1 MSAEPEHL
9 APGAKRA
16 GRENTAPGAKRA
28 GRENTAPGAKRA
40 GRDVAAGRMK
50 PARDEALDA
59 WSELHGGIDPRQNPW
74 VRGWVLIS
82 HWCARPLARLGVSA
96 NTVTVLGVVATA
108 TALCL
113 TILGGWWPLLAALV
127 ILVAA
132 LLDGVDGAIAAQTRT
147 ASRWGRLNDAV
158 ADRCSDVMLIGIV
171 VVVGAPS
178 WLGVSIVV
186 LTLIL
191 ETTRATAQA
200 VGMTGPGA
208 VTVWERPSRVILAI
222 IAALC
227 STWWWATGLASGTV
241 TVLAAAIAVIG
252 AVLAVV
258 GTVQLGV
265 AVRKQTRRLG

>member
-9 APGAKRA
+9 ASSSSARA
-16 GRENTAPGAKRA
+16 AEQTDRA
-28 GRENTAPGAKRA
+28 S
-40 GRDVAAGRMK
+40 
-50 PARDEALDA
+50 ARDEALDS
-59 WSELHGGIDPRQNPW
+59 WSRLHGGMDPRQIPW

-82 HWCARPLARLGVSA
+82 HGCARPLVRLGVTA

-108 TALCL
+108 VALCV
-113 TILGGWWPLLAALV
+113 TMFGGWWPAVAALV

-132 LLDGVDGAIAAQTRT
+132 LLDGIDGAIAAQTRT
-147 ASRWGRLNDAV
+147 ASRWGRINDAV
-158 ADRCSDVMLIGIV
+158 ADRCSDVMLIGIL

-178 WLGVSIVV
+178 WLGISIVV

-208 VTVWERPSRVILAI
+208 VTVWERPSRVILAV

-227 STWWWATGLASGTV
+227 STWWWAAGLASDT
-241 TVLAAAIAVIG
+241 TATLAAVIAAVG

-258 GTVQLGV
+258 GTIQLGI
-265 AVRKQTRRLG
+265 AVRRQTRRLG